1 MIEKRA
7 EYANLL
13 GYDSMS
19 HYVLEKRM
27 AKSPKHIEKILEDLH
42 AKIFDKGQ
50 AEIEELTKLKRE
62 ETHDP
67 EAVIHSWDRQFYAN
81 LRKERTFNIDEREIS
96 QYFQT
101 DHVMQEI
108 LNIYQELFGLR
119 FERVSAENCQIWH
132 EDVECYEVFD
142 NRDNNSLGHFYLDL
156 YERVDKNMS
165 AACRPLH
172 KSSQISDNESENYKP
187 SAVLI
192 CNLSK
197 PKNLGA
203 K

>member
-1 MIEKRA
+1 M
-7 EYANLL
+7 
-13 GYDSMS
+13 
-19 HYVLEKRM
+19 H
-27 AKSPKHIEKILEDLH
+27 
-42 AKIFDKGQ
+42 
-50 AEIEELTKLKRE
+50 
-62 ETHDP
+62 
-67 EAVIHSWDRQFYAN
+67 
-81 LRKERTFNIDEREIS
+81 
-96 QYFQT
+96 
-101 DHVMQEI
+101 EI

-132 EDVECYEVFD
+132 EDVECFEVFD
-142 NRDNNSLGHFYLDL
+142 ERDNSSLGHFYLDL
-156 YERVDKNMS
+156 YERVNKNRG

-172 KSSQISDNESENYKP
+172 KSSQISDNESENSKP